1 MIATATRKRPVPPTK
16 VLHMENG
23 DMLTLTEFPRSYE
36 EDHDI
41 KKAELIEGVANL
53 HYRIALDH
61 SQQSRSMQNWIGTF
75 AIEHDLEFYT
85 NATLLLDTENSF
97 HPDAMLCSKPRKGG
111 RVWLNKK
118 GYHCGAPELVVE
130 VAASTASIDLRD
142 KLRVYRRT
150 GVSEYIVWRTQDRE
164 VDWFVLEEGQYVRQT
179 AGRDHH
185 LRSRIFPKLVLD
197 VKALLTLDGAKLIA
211 GLKR

>member
-1 MIATATRKRPVPPTK
+1 MIVSAIKGPARSSRFIPP
-16 VLHMENG
+16 LENG
-23 DMLTLTEFPRSYE
+23 EMLSLAEFLRRYEDM
-36 EDHDI
+36 HDV
-41 KKAELIEGVANL
+41 KKAELIQGITYL
-53 HYRIALDH
+53 PYRVSAEHAQADGLIHGCL
-61 SQQSRSMQNWIGTF
+61 GLY
-75 AIEHDLEFYT
+75 AIEHGLGFYP

-97 HPDAMLCSKPRKGG
+97 QPDAILCSKPRKGG
-111 RVWLNKK
+111 RVWLNEK
-118 GYHCGAPELVVE
+118 GYLCGAPELVVE

-142 KLRVYRRT
+142 KLRVYRRN
-150 GVSEYIVWRTQDRE
+150 GVDEYIVWRTQDRE